1 MILEK
6 SIIFNTFILQLIML
20 IIEYGNLEKKKSV
33 IFLMKFFLKLISTK
47 NIT

>member
-20 IIEYGNLEKKKSV
+20 IIEFGKKKKCYILNE
-33 IFLMKFFLKLISTK
+33 IFFKINF
-47 NIT
+47 N

>member
-33 IFLMKFFLKLISTK
+33 IFLMKFSLKLISTK

>member
-1 MILEK
+1 MILKK

-20 IIEYGNLEKKKSV
+20 IIEYFNLEKKKSV
-33 IFLMKFFLKLISTK
+33 IFLMKFSLKLISTK